1 MFIQTMHT
9 KKLRLLS
16 AVLAI
21 CMLLTIAPIT
31 AFASTGSG
39 TCGDNGDNISWE
51 LDESGTLTLTGNGAM
66 RDYTYGSIGGYD
78 VSPWREFEMGNEIKK
93 IVVGDGI
100 TSIGSYA
107 FCDCGEV
114 TEVSLPAGLKKIG
127 FAAFGSCGKLKNINL
142 PDGLETID
150 DYAFDCCSALESI
163 VIPDSVTDLGG
174 SVFFDCYNLVSANIP
189 AGVTELKMHLF
200 WRCLRLT
207 GITAIPDQI
216 TKIGYGVF
224 SGCSSLTEIT
234 LPAGL
239 QEIEYDA
246 FYNCS
251 ALTKITIDESNENY
265 TTVDGVL
272 YNKDKT
278 VLVSYPIGN
287 ERASFTTPST
297 LTKIMNNPF
306 TNSKNLKEVT
316 LNEGLKE
323 VPYSAFNHSKIVSV
337 NIPASV
343 TRIGSFAF
351 SDCSDLQ
358 TVAIADGSKLES
370 IDMYAFASCESLQ
383 QIELPEGLKT
393 IDERVFQNCAKLSK
407 VHIPSS
413 VTKVGEKAF
422 RNSAVLSNTMAING
436 IKYLDGWL
444 VWSKTGITEAEVYD
458 GAKGIADG
466 GLADQ
471 TTLTTVNIPK
481 SVIYINQDAFDNT
494 PALASINVD
503 DQNTAYSSS
512 DGILYNKDKT
522 SLIKYG
528 EGRTETAFS
537 VPDSVQ
543 SIEVKA
549 ISNVFA
555 LESVTLPQSLRDIK
569 DSAFSTN
576 VKLTSVNFSEG
587 LETINISA
595 FRHCTALVSFSLPD
609 TLTDIDSWAF
619 EDTAYY
625 NDESNWENNVL
636 KNNGWL
642 LAVGDISGSS
652 YKIDDDVKGIASLAF
667 LTGCADYQDIKSLT
681 LPAGLRYISSG
692 ALTGIYNVTDIYFPD
707 SKEVWDNQVKVG
719 EENYIF
725 EKATMHFINRIHT
738 VEINGATLSFDAGD
752 APVFTGSVPDGAP
765 YYIDCERWNS
775 ADEGRTSSDFW
786 NQRYG
791 DFEESWGMP
800 LTEFK
805 ADTEYYYGL
814 YIKASED
821 YVFADDA
828 VLKINGNEIA
838 LSEEN
843 RAELNNSDTAW
854 LSGLLSFTPSSNLI
868 YGDVDGDGSVTITDA
883 TIVQKASIGLVDLN
897 DDQIKCAD
905 VTGDGRVSISDVTLI
920 QKYIAGT
927 YSNTGVVGQKVK

>member
-39 TCGDNGDNISWE
+39 TCGDNISWE
-51 LDESGTLTLTGNGAM
+51 LDESGTLTLTGSGAM
-66 RDYTYGSIGGYD
+66 RDYAYSSSGGDD
-78 VSPWREFEMGNEIKK
+78 VSPWREFEMGNDIKK

-100 TSIGSYA
+100 TSIGKYA
-107 FCDCGEV
+107 FRDCDEV

-127 FAAFGSCGKLKNINL
+127 FAAFESCRKLKNINL

-150 DYAFDCCSALESI
+150 DDAFDSCSALESI

-174 SVFFDCYNLVSANIP
+174 SVFFNCYNLVSANIP
-189 AGVTELKMHLF
+189 AGVTELKIDLF
-200 WRCLRLT
+200 FGCTKLNS
-207 GITAIPDQI
+207 ITSIPESV
-216 TKIGYGVF
+216 TKIGYRVF
-224 SGCSSLTEIT
+224 AKCSSLTEIT

-239 QEIEYDA
+239 QEIGHYVFE
-246 FYNCS
+246 NCS
-251 ALTKITIDESNENY
+251 SLSDIKIDESNENY

-278 VLVSYPIGN
+278 ILVSYPIGN

-306 TNSKNLKEVT
+306 THSKNLKEVT
-316 LNEGLKE
+316 LNEGLEE
-323 VPYSAFNHSKIVSV
+323 VPYSAFYDSKIVSV

-351 SDCSDLQ
+351 SGCSDLQ

-370 IDMYAFASCESLQ
+370 IDMYAFASCKSLK

-393 IDERVFQNCAKLSK
+393 IDERVFQNCTILSK

-422 RNSAVLSNTMAING
+422 RNSAVLGNTIAING

-444 VWSKTGITEAEVYD
+444 VWSKEGITEAEVYD

-503 DQNTAYSSS
+503 EQNTAYSSS

-522 SLIKYG
+522 SLVKYG

-569 DSAFSTN
+569 DSAFSAN

-587 LETINISA
+587 LETINFSA
-595 FRHCTALVSFSLPD
+595 FRRCTALASFSLPD

-652 YKIDDDVKGIASLAF
+652 YKIDDDVKGIASMAF
-667 LTGCADYQDIKSLT
+667 FDCSAQDLKSLT
-681 LPAGLRYISSG
+681 LPAGLRYISSMG
-692 ALTGIYNVTDIYFPD
+692 LDGIYNVTDIYFPD
-707 SKEVWDNQVKVG
+707 SKEVWDSQVKVG
-719 EENYIF
+719 EDNYIL

-775 ADEGRTSSDFW
+775 ADEGWTSSDFW

-791 DFEESWGMP
+791 DFEGSWGMP

-883 TIVQKASIGLVDLN
+883 TIIQKASIGLVDLN
-897 DDQIKCAD
+897 EDQIKCAD

>member
-51 LDESGTLTLTGNGAM
+51 LDESGTLTLTGSGAM
-66 RDYTYGSIGGYD
+66 RDYASSDYFGED
-78 VSPWREFEMGNEIKK
+78 VSPWREFEMGNDIKK

-100 TSIGSYA
+100 TSIGRNA
-107 FCDCGEV
+107 FHNCNEV

-127 FAAFGSCGKLKNINL
+127 FAAFEGCRKLKNINL

-150 DYAFDCCSALESI
+150 DYAFSLCSALESI

-174 SVFFDCYNLVSANIP
+174 SVFFNCYNLVSANIP
-189 AGVTELKMHLF
+189 AGITELNVDLF
-200 WRCLRLT
+200 WNCTKLNS
-207 GITAIPDQI
+207 ITSIPESV
-216 TKIGYGVF
+216 TKIGDSVF
-224 SGCSSLTEIT
+224 SGCSSITEIT
-234 LPAGL
+234 LPKGL
-239 QEIEYDA
+239 QEIGYYVFE
-246 FYNCS
+246 NCS
-251 ALTKITIDESNENY
+251 SLSDIKIDESNENY

-278 VLVSYPIGN
+278 LLIAYPIGN
-287 ERASFTTPST
+287 ERTSFATPST
-297 LTKIMNNPF
+297 LTKIRSYPF
-306 TNSKNLKEVT
+306 THSKNLKEVT

-323 VPYSAFNHSKIVSV
+323 VPHYAFYDSKIVSV

-343 TRIGSFAF
+343 NEIVTSAF
-351 SDCSDLQ
+351 EKCTELQ
-358 TVAIADGSKLES
+358 AVNFADGSNLES
-370 IDMYAFASCESLQ
+370 ISYSAFSECSSLK
-383 QIELPEGLKT
+383 QIELPEGLKY
-393 IDERVFQNCAKLSK
+393 IYSRAFQYCSKLSK
-407 VHIPSS
+407 VNIPTS
-413 VTKVGEKAF
+413 VTKIGSSAF
-422 RNSAVLSNTMAING
+422 YNSAVLDNTIAING
-436 IKYLDGWL
+436 IKYMDGWL
-444 VWSKTGITEAEVYD
+444 VWSKTGITEAQVID
-458 GAKGIADG
+458 GTKGIADA
-466 GLADQ
+466 GLGNNTA
-471 TTLTTVNIPK
+471 LTTVNIPK
-481 SVIYINQDAFDNT
+481 SVININQDAFDNT

-503 DQNTAYSSS
+503 EQNTAYSSS
-512 DGILYNKDKT
+512 DGVLYNKDKT
-522 SLIKYG
+522 SLVKYG

-537 VPDSVQ
+537 VPDGVQ

-569 DSAFSTN
+569 NRAFSTN
-576 VKLTSVNFSEG
+576 IKLTSVNFSEG
-587 LETINISA
+587 LETIDYSA
-595 FRHCTALVSFSLPD
+595 FMDCTALSSFSLPD

-667 LTGCADYQDIKSLT
+667 FDCSAQDLKSLT
-681 LPAGLRYISSG
+681 LPAGLRYISSMG
-692 ALTGIYNVTDIYFPD
+692 LVGNYNLTDIYFPD
-707 SKEVWDNQVKVG
+707 SKEVWDSQVKVG
-719 EENYIF
+719 EDNYIL

-738 VEINGATLSFDAGD
+738 VEINGATLSFGAGD

-775 ADEGRTSSDFW
+775 ADEGWTSSDFW

-791 DFEESWGMP
+791 DFEGSWGMP
-800 LTEFK
+800 LTQFK

-897 DDQIKCAD
+897 EDQIKCAD

>member
-51 LDESGTLTLTGNGAM
+51 LDDSGTLTLTGSGAM
-66 RDYTYGSIGGYD
+66 RDYAYSSGGGDD
-78 VSPWREFEMGNEIKK
+78 VSPWREFEMGNDIKK

-127 FAAFGSCGKLKNINL
+127 YAAFESCEKFKNINL
-142 PDGLETID
+142 PDGLETIEN
-150 DYAFDCCSALESI
+150 YAFNSCSALES
-163 VIPDSVTDLGG
+163 
-174 SVFFDCYNLVSANIP
+174 
-189 AGVTELKMHLF
+189 
-200 WRCLRLT
+200 
-207 GITAIPDQI
+207 ITAIPDQI
-216 TKIGYGVF
+216 TKIGFGVF

-239 QEIEYDA
+239 QEIECDA
-246 FYNCS
+246 FDNCS

-272 YNKDKT
+272 YSKDKT

-297 LTKIMNNPF
+297 LTKIMSNTF
-306 TNSKNLKEVT
+306 VYSKNLKEVT

-323 VPYSAFNHSKIVSV
+323 VPYSAFQSSKIVSV

-343 TRIGSFAF
+343 TKIESFAF
-351 SDCSDLQ
+351 KDCYDLQ
-358 TVAIADGSKLES
+358 TVTIADGSKLES
-370 IDMYAFASCESLQ
+370 ISMYAFESCKSLK

-393 IDERVFQNCAKLSK
+393 IDTRAFQNCAKLSK

-413 VTKVGEKAF
+413 VTKVGEDAF
-422 RNSAVLSNTMAING
+422 YNSAVLGNTIAING

-466 GLADQ
+466 GLADH

-503 DQNTAYSSS
+503 EQNTAYSSS
-512 DGILYNKDKT
+512 DGVLYNKDKT
-522 SLIKYG
+522 SLVKYG

-537 VPDSVQ
+537 IPDGVQ

-569 DSAFSTN
+569 DKAFSTN

-587 LETINISA
+587 LETIDFSA
-595 FRHCTALVSFSLPD
+595 FRNCTALASFSLPD
-609 TLTDIDSWAF
+609 TLTNIDSWVF
-619 EDTAYY
+619 ENTAYY

-667 LTGCADYQDIKSLT
+667 YDCSAQDLKSLT
-681 LPAGLRYISSG
+681 LPAGLRYISSEG
-692 ALTGIYNVTDIYFPD
+692 LGGIYNVTDIYFPD
-707 SKEVWDNQVKVG
+707 SKEVWDSQVKVG
-719 EENYIF
+719 EDNYIL

-775 ADEGRTSSDFW
+775 ADEGWTSSDFW

>member
-9 KKLRLLS
+9 KRLRLLS

-39 TCGDNGDNISWE
+39 TCGDWGDNISWE
-51 LDESGTLTLTGNGAM
+51 LDESGTLTLTGSGAM
-66 RDYTYGSIGGYD
+66 RDYSYSSGGGDD
-78 VSPWREFEMGNEIKK
+78 VSPWREFEMENDIKK

-107 FCDCGEV
+107 FYNCGEV
-114 TEVSLPAGLKKIG
+114 TEVSLPAGFKKIG
-127 FAAFGSCGKLKNINL
+127 YAAFDSCGKLKNINL

-150 DYAFDCCSALESI
+150 DYAFSLCSALESI

-174 SVFFDCYNLVSANIP
+174 SVFFNCYNLVSANIP
-189 AGVTELKMHLF
+189 AGITELKMHLF
-200 WRCLRLT
+200 WGCLSLNS
-207 GITAIPDQI
+207 ITAIPDQI

-224 SGCSSLTEIT
+224 TKCSSLTEIT

-246 FYNCS
+246 FNNCS

-278 VLVSYPIGN
+278 ILVSYPIGN
-287 ERASFTTPST
+287 ERDSFTTPST
-297 LTKIMNNPF
+297 LTKIMSNSF
-306 TNSKNLKEVT
+306 AYSKNLKEVT
-316 LNEGLKE
+316 LNEGLEE
-323 VPYSAFNHSKIVSV
+323 VPYAAFQNSKIISV

-351 SDCSDLQ
+351 TDCYNLQ
-358 TVAIADGSKLES
+358 TVNIAEGSKLES
-370 IDMYAFASCESLQ
+370 IGMYAFDSCKSLK

-393 IDERVFQNCAKLSK
+393 IDTRVFQNCTILSK

-413 VTKVGEKAF
+413 VTNVGEKAF
-422 RNSAVLSNTMAING
+422 YNSAVLGNTIAING

-444 VWSKTGITEAEVYD
+444 VWSKTGITEAEVDD

-466 GLADQ
+466 GLADH

-503 DQNTAYSSS
+503 EQNTAYSSL

-522 SLIKYG
+522 SLVKYG

-537 VPDSVQ
+537 VPDGVQ
-543 SIEVKA
+543 SIEAKA

-555 LESVTLPQSLRDIK
+555 LESVTLPQSLKDIK

-587 LETINISA
+587 LETIDFSA
-595 FRHCTALVSFSLPD
+595 FRHCTALSSFSLPD

-625 NDESNWENNVL
+625 NDESNWENNTL

-642 LAVGDISGSS
+642 LAVGDISGFS

-667 LTGCADYQDIKSLT
+667 YDCSAQDLKSLT
-681 LPAGLRYISSG
+681 LPAGLRYISSEG
-692 ALTGIYNVTDIYFPD
+692 LGGIYNVTDIYFPD
-707 SKEVWDNQVKVG
+707 SKEVWDSQVKVG
-719 EENYIF
+719 EDNYIL

-775 ADEGRTSSDFW
+775 ADEGWTSSDFW

-791 DFEESWGMP
+791 DFEGSWGMP

-814 YIKASED
+814 YIKANED
-821 YVFADDA
+821 YIFADDA

-883 TIVQKASIGLVDLN
+883 TIIQKASIGLVDLTDN
-897 DDQIKCAD
+897 QIKCAD

>member
-51 LDESGTLTLTGNGAM
+51 LDESGTLTLTGSGAM
-66 RDYTYGSIGGYD
+66 RDYAYSDYFGED
-78 VSPWREFEMGNEIKK
+78 VSPWREFEMGNDIKK

-107 FCDCGEV
+107 FRDCGEV

-127 FAAFGSCGKLKNINL
+127 YAAFEGCEKLKNINL
-142 PDGLETID
+142 PDGLETIE
-150 DYAFDCCSALESI
+150 DYAFYCCSALESI

-174 SVFFDCYNLVSANIP
+174 FAFYRCTSLVSANIP

-200 WRCLRLT
+200 FGCTKLNS
-207 GITAIPDQI
+207 ITSIPESV
-216 TKIGYGVF
+216 TKIGDSVF
-224 SGCSSLTEIT
+224 SGCSSITEIT
-234 LPAGL
+234 LPKGL
-239 QEIEYDA
+239 QEIGYYVFE
-246 FYNCS
+246 NCS
-251 ALTKITIDESNENY
+251 SLSDIKIDESNENY

-278 VLVSYPIGN
+278 LLIAYPIGN
-287 ERASFTTPST
+287 ERTSFATPST
-297 LTKIMNNPF
+297 LTDMRSSLF
-306 TNSKNLKEVT
+306 AYSQNLKKVT
-316 LNEGLKE
+316 LNEGLKRL
-323 VPYSAFNHSKIVSV
+323 PTSTFNSSKITDI
-337 NIPASV
+337 NIPASLNE
-343 TRIGSFAF
+343 IGSFAF
-351 SDCSDLQ
+351 KDCYDLQ
-358 TVAIADGSKLES
+358 TVAIAGGSNLES
-370 IDMYAFASCESLQ
+370 ISNDAFSECSSLK
-383 QIELPEGLKT
+383 QIELPEGLKY
-393 IDERVFQNCAKLSK
+393 IYSRAFQYCSKLSK
-407 VHIPSS
+407 VNIPTS
-413 VTKVGEKAF
+413 VTKIGSSAF
-422 RNSAVLSNTMAING
+422 YNSAVLDNTIAING
-436 IKYLDGWL
+436 IKYMDGWL
-444 VWSKTGITEAEVYD
+444 VWSKTGITEAQVYD
-458 GAKGIADG
+458 GTKGIADA
-466 GLADQ
+466 GLGNNTA
-471 TTLTTVNIPK
+471 LTTVNIPK
-481 SVIYINQDAFDNT
+481 SVININQDAFDNT

-503 DQNTAYSSS
+503 DQNTVYSSS

-528 EGRTETAFS
+528 EGRPETAFS
-537 VPDSVQ
+537 VPDGVQ
-543 SIEVKA
+543 VIEAEA
-549 ISNVFA
+549 ISNVLA
-555 LESVTLPQSLRDIK
+555 LERVDLPQSLKEIK
-569 DSAFSTN
+569 DGGFSSDES
-576 VKLTSVNFSEG
+576 LTSVNFSEG
-587 LETINISA
+587 LEIIGVSA
-595 FRHCTALVSFSLPD
+595 FYRCWELASFSLPD
-609 TLTDIDSWAF
+609 TLTDIDFWAF
-619 EDTAYY
+619 KDTAFYD
-625 NDESNWENNVL
+625 NESNW
-636 KNNGWL
+636 KNNALKCSGWL
-642 LAVGDISGSS
+642 LEFGDISDSS
-652 YKIDDDVKGIASLAF
+652 YKIDDDVKGIASMASFNSSSYGL
-667 LTGCADYQDIKSLT
+667 KSLT
-681 LPAGLRYISSG
+681 LPAGLRYICSS
-692 ALTGIYNVTDIYFPD
+692 ALISFNNIEDIYFPD
-707 SKEVWDNQVKVG
+707 SKEVWDSQVKVEKG
-719 EENYIF
+719 NYIL
-725 EKATMHFINRIHT
+725 EEATMHFINRIHT

-775 ADEGRTSSDFW
+775 ADEGWTSSDFW

-791 DFEESWGMP
+791 DFEGSWGMP

-821 YVFADDA
+821 YIFADDA

-843 RAELNNSDTAW
+843 RSELNNTATAW

-897 DDQIKCAD
+897 EDQIKCAD

>member
-51 LDESGTLTLTGNGAM
+51 LDESGTLTLTGSGAM
-66 RDYTYGSIGGYD
+66 RDYASSDYFGED
-78 VSPWREFEMGNEIKK
+78 VSPWREFEMGNDIKK

-100 TSIGSYA
+100 TSIGRNA
-107 FCDCGEV
+107 FHNCNEV

-127 FAAFGSCGKLKNINL
+127 YAAFESCKKLKNINL

-150 DYAFDCCSALESI
+150 DNAFSLCSALESI

-174 SVFFDCYNLVSANIP
+174 SVFFNCYNLVSANIP
-189 AGVTELKMHLF
+189 AGITELNVDLF
-200 WRCLRLT
+200 WNCTKLNS
-207 GITAIPDQI
+207 ITSIPESV
-216 TKIGYGVF
+216 TKIGDSVF
-224 SGCSSLTEIT
+224 SGCSSITEIT
-234 LPAGL
+234 LPKGL
-239 QEIEYDA
+239 QEIGYYVFE
-246 FYNCS
+246 NCS
-251 ALTKITIDESNENY
+251 SLSDIKIDESNENY

-278 VLVSYPIGN
+278 LLIAYPIGN
-287 ERASFTTPST
+287 ERTSFATPST
-297 LTKIMNNPF
+297 LTKIRSYPF
-306 TNSKNLKEVT
+306 THSKNLKEVT

-323 VPYSAFNHSKIVSV
+323 VPHYAFYDSKIVSV

-343 TRIGSFAF
+343 NEIVTSAF
-351 SDCSDLQ
+351 EKCTELQ
-358 TVAIADGSKLES
+358 AVNFADGSNLES
-370 IDMYAFASCESLQ
+370 ISYSAFSECSSLK
-383 QIELPEGLKT
+383 QIELPEGLKY
-393 IDERVFQNCAKLSK
+393 IYSRAFQYCSKLSK
-407 VHIPSS
+407 VNIPTS
-413 VTKVGEKAF
+413 VTKIGSSAF
-422 RNSAVLSNTMAING
+422 YNSAVLDNTIAING
-436 IKYLDGWL
+436 IKYMDGWL
-444 VWSKTGITEAEVYD
+444 VWSKTGITEAQVYD
-458 GAKGIADG
+458 GSKGIADG
-466 GLADQ
+466 GLADH

-503 DQNTAYSSS
+503 EQNTAYSSL
-512 DGILYNKDKT
+512 DGVLYNKDKT
-522 SLIKYG
+522 SLVKYG

-537 VPDSVQ
+537 VPDGVQ
-543 SIEVKA
+543 SIEAKA

-569 DSAFSTN
+569 DRAFSTN

-587 LETINISA
+587 LETIDFSA
-595 FRHCTALVSFSLPD
+595 FRNCTALASFSLPD
-609 TLTDIDSWAF
+609 TLTDIDSWVF
-619 EDTAYY
+619 ENTAYY
-625 NDESNWENNVL
+625 NDESNWENNTL

-667 LTGCADYQDIKSLT
+667 YDCSAQDLKSLT
-681 LPAGLRYISSG
+681 LPAGLRYISSEG
-692 ALTGIYNVTDIYFPD
+692 LGGIYNVTDIYFPD
-707 SKEVWDNQVKVG
+707 SKEVWDSQVKVG
-719 EENYIF
+719 EDNYIL

-775 ADEGRTSSDFW
+775 ADEGWTSSDFW

-791 DFEESWGMP
+791 DFEGSWGMP

-843 RAELNNSDTAW
+843 RSELNNTATAW
-854 LSGLLSFTPSSNLI
+854 LSDLLSFTPSSNLI

>member
-39 TCGDNGDNISWE
+39 TCGDNISWE
-51 LDESGTLTLTGNGAM
+51 LDESGTLTLTGSGAM
-66 RDYTYGSIGGYD
+66 RDYTYSSSGGYD
-78 VSPWREFEMGNEIKK
+78 VSPWREFEMGNDIKK

-127 FAAFGSCGKLKNINL
+127 YAAFESCEKFKNINL
-142 PDGLETID
+142 PDGLETIEN
-150 DYAFDCCSALESI
+150 YAFNSCSALES
-163 VIPDSVTDLGG
+163 
-174 SVFFDCYNLVSANIP
+174 
-189 AGVTELKMHLF
+189 
-200 WRCLRLT
+200 
-207 GITAIPDQI
+207 ITAIPDQI
-216 TKIGYGVF
+216 TKIGFGVF

-239 QEIEYDA
+239 QEIECDA
-246 FYNCS
+246 FDNCS

-272 YNKDKT
+272 YSKDKT

-297 LTKIMNNPF
+297 LTKIMSNPF
-306 TNSKNLKEVT
+306 AHPFAHSKNLKEVT

-323 VPYSAFNHSKIVSV
+323 VPFSAFYDSKIVSV

-343 TRIGSFAF
+343 TIIGDLAF
-351 SDCSDLQ
+351 KDCYDLQ
-358 TVAIADGSKLES
+358 TVAIADGSKLEL
-370 IDMYAFASCESLQ
+370 IDIGAFESCKSLK
-383 QIELPEGLKT
+383 QIELPEGLKY
-393 IDERVFQNCAKLSK
+393 IYSRAFQYCSKLSK
-407 VHIPSS
+407 VNIPTS
-413 VTKVGEKAF
+413 VTKIGSSAF
-422 RNSAVLSNTMAING
+422 YNSAVLDNTIAING
-436 IKYLDGWL
+436 IKYMDGWL
-444 VWSKTGITEAEVYD
+444 VWSKAGIAEAEVID
-458 GAKGIADG
+458 GTKGIADA
-466 GLADQ
+466 GLGNNTA
-471 TTLTTVNIPK
+471 LTTVNIPK
-481 SVIYINQDAFDNT
+481 SVININQHAFDKT

-503 DQNTAYSSS
+503 EQNTAYSSS
-512 DGILYNKDKT
+512 DGVLYNKDKT
-522 SLIKYG
+522 SLVKYG

-537 VPDSVQ
+537 VPDGVQ
-543 SIEVKA
+543 VIEAKA

-569 DSAFSTN
+569 DRAFSTD

-587 LETINISA
+587 LETIDFSA
-595 FRHCTALVSFSLPD
+595 FRNCTALASFSLPD
-609 TLTDIDSWAF
+609 TLTDIDSWVF
-619 EDTAYY
+619 ENTAYY

-636 KNNGWL
+636 KNSGWL

-667 LTGCADYQDIKSLT
+667 YDCSAQDLKSLT
-681 LPAGLRYISSG
+681 LPAGLRYISSEG
-692 ALTGIYNVTDIYFPD
+692 LGGIYNVTDIYFPD
-707 SKEVWDNQVKVG
+707 SKEVWDSQVKVG
-719 EENYIF
+719 EDNYIL

-775 ADEGRTSSDFW
+775 ADEGWTSSDFW

-897 DDQIKCAD
+897 EDQIKCAD

>member
-39 TCGDNGDNISWE
+39 TCGDNISWE
-51 LDESGTLTLTGNGAM
+51 LDDSGTLTLTGSGAM
-66 RDYTYGSIGGYD
+66 CDYAYSSSGGDD
-78 VSPWREFEMGNEIKK
+78 VSPWREFEMGNDIKK

-100 TSIGSYA
+100 TSIGRYA
-107 FCDCGEV
+107 FYNCDEV

-127 FAAFGSCGKLKNINL
+127 FAAFEGCGKLKNINL

-150 DYAFDCCSALESI
+150 DDAFSLCSALESI

-174 SVFFDCYNLVSANIP
+174 SVFFNCYNLVSANIP
-189 AGVTELKMHLF
+189 AGITELNVDLF
-200 WRCLRLT
+200 WGCTKLNS
-207 GITAIPDQI
+207 ITAIPDQI
-216 TKIGYGVF
+216 TKIGYSVF
-224 SGCSSLTEIT
+224 ERCSSLTEIT

-246 FYNCS
+246 FNNCS

-287 ERASFTTPST
+287 ERDSFTTPST
-297 LTKIMNNPF
+297 LTKIMSNSF
-306 TNSKNLKEVT
+306 AYSKNLKEVT
-316 LNEGLKE
+316 LNEGLEE
-323 VPYSAFNHSKIVSV
+323 VPYSAFQNSKIVSV

-370 IDMYAFASCESLQ
+370 IGMYAFASCKSLQ

-393 IDERVFQNCAKLSK
+393 IDERVFQNCTILSK

-413 VTKVGEKAF
+413 VTNVGEKAF
-422 RNSAVLSNTMAING
+422 YNSAVLSNTMAING

-466 GLADQ
+466 GLADH

-503 DQNTAYSSS
+503 EQNTAYSSS
-512 DGILYNKDKT
+512 DGVLYNKDKT
-522 SLIKYG
+522 SLVKYG

-537 VPDSVQ
+537 VPDGVQ

-569 DSAFSTN
+569 NRAFSTN

-587 LETINISA
+587 LETIDYSA
-595 FRHCTALVSFSLPD
+595 FMDCTALSSFSLPD
-609 TLTDIDSWAF
+609 TLTDIDFWAF
-619 EDTAYY
+619 KDTAYY

-642 LAVGDISGSS
+642 LEVGDISGSS
-652 YKIDDDVKGIASLAF
+652 YKIDDDVKGIASQAF
-667 LTGCADYQDIKSLT
+667 FDCSAQDLKSLT

-692 ALTGIYNVTDIYFPD
+692 ALFFGIYNVTDIYFPD
-707 SKEVWDNQVKVG
+707 SKEVWDSQVKVG
-719 EENYIF
+719 EDNYIL

-775 ADEGRTSSDFW
+775 ADEGWTSSDFW

>member
-51 LDESGTLTLTGNGAM
+51 LDDSGTLTLTGSGAM
-66 RDYTYGSIGGYD
+66 RDYAYSDYFGED
-78 VSPWREFEMGNEIKK
+78 VSPWREYKIENDIKK
-93 IVVGDGI
+93 IIVGDGI
-100 TSIGSYA
+100 TSIGRNA
-107 FCDCGEV
+107 FYNCDEV

-127 FAAFGSCGKLKNINL
+127 FAAFEGCEKLKNINL

-150 DYAFDCCSALESI
+150 DYAFSLCSALESI
-163 VIPDSVTDLGG
+163 VIPDSVTDLGD
-174 SVFFDCYNLVSANIP
+174 S
-189 AGVTELKMHLF
+189 
-200 WRCLRLT
+200 
-207 GITAIPDQI
+207 
-216 TKIGYGVF
+216 VF
-224 SGCSSLTEIT
+224 SGCSSITEIT
-234 LPAGL
+234 LPKGL
-239 QEIEYDA
+239 QEIGYYVFE
-246 FYNCS
+246 NCS
-251 ALTKITIDESNENY
+251 SLSDIKIDESNENY

-278 VLVSYPIGN
+278 LLIAYPIGN
-287 ERASFTTPST
+287 ERTSFATPST
-297 LTKIMNNPF
+297 LTKIRSYPF
-306 TNSKNLKEVT
+306 AYSKNLKEVT

-323 VPYSAFNHSKIVSV
+323 VPHYAFYDSKIVSV

-343 TRIGSFAF
+343 NEIVTSAF
-351 SDCSDLQ
+351 EKCTELQ
-358 TVAIADGSKLES
+358 AVNFADGSNLES
-370 IDMYAFASCESLQ
+370 ISYNAFSECSSLK
-383 QIELPEGLKT
+383 QIELPEGLKY
-393 IDERVFQNCAKLSK
+393 IYSRAFQYCSKLSK
-407 VHIPSS
+407 VNIPSS

-422 RNSAVLSNTMAING
+422 DNSAVLSNTTAING

-466 GLADQ
+466 GLADH

-503 DQNTAYSSS
+503 EQNTAYSSL
-512 DGILYNKDKT
+512 DGVLYNKDKT
-522 SLIKYG
+522 SLVKYG

-537 VPDSVQ
+537 VPDGVQ
-543 SIEVKA
+543 SIEAKA

-569 DSAFSTN
+569 NRAFSTN

-587 LETINISA
+587 LETINFAA
-595 FRHCTALVSFSLPD
+595 FMACTALASFSLPD
-609 TLTDIDSWAF
+609 TLTDIDSWVF
-619 EDTAYY
+619 ENTAYY

-642 LAVGDISGSS
+642 LEVGDISGSS
-652 YKIDDDVKGIASLAF
+652 YKIDDDVKGIASMAF
-667 LTGCADYQDIKSLT
+667 FDCSAQDLKSLT

-692 ALTGIYNVTDIYFPD
+692 ALFGIYNVTDIYFPD
-707 SKEVWDNQVKVG
+707 SKEVWDSQVKVG
-719 EENYIF
+719 EDNYIL
-725 EKATMHFINRIHT
+725 EEATMHFINRIHT

-775 ADEGRTSSDFW
+775 ADEGWTSSDFW

-791 DFEESWGMP
+791 DFEGSWGMP

-843 RAELNNSDTAW
+843 RSELNNTATAW
-854 LSGLLSFTPSSNLI
+854 LSDLLSFTPSSNLI

-883 TIVQKASIGLVDLN
+883 TIVQKASIGLVGLN

>member
-39 TCGDNGDNISWE
+39 TCGDNISWE
-51 LDESGTLTLTGNGAM
+51 LDDSGTLTLTGSGAM
-66 RDYTYGSIGGYD
+66 RDYAYSDYFGED
-78 VSPWREFEMGNEIKK
+78 VSPWREYKIENDIKK

-107 FCDCGEV
+107 FRNCGEV

-127 FAAFGSCGKLKNINL
+127 YAAFESCKKLKNINL

-150 DYAFDCCSALESI
+150 DDAFSLCSALESI

-174 SVFFDCYNLVSANIP
+174 SVFFNCYNLVSANIP
-189 AGVTELKMHLF
+189 AGITELNVDLF
-200 WRCLRLT
+200 WNCTKLNS
-207 GITAIPDQI
+207 ITSIPESV
-216 TKIGYGVF
+216 TKIGDSVF
-224 SGCSSLTEIT
+224 SGCSSITEIT
-234 LPAGL
+234 LPKGL
-239 QEIEYDA
+239 QEIGYYVFE
-246 FYNCS
+246 NCS
-251 ALTKITIDESNENY
+251 SLSDIKIDESNENY

-278 VLVSYPIGN
+278 LLIAYPIGN
-287 ERASFTTPST
+287 ERTSFATPST
-297 LTKIMNNPF
+297 LTKIRSYPF
-306 TNSKNLKEVT
+306 THSKNLKEVT

-323 VPYSAFNHSKIVSV
+323 IPHYAFYDSKIVSV

-343 TRIGSFAF
+343 NEIVTSAF
-351 SDCSDLQ
+351 EKCTELQ
-358 TVAIADGSKLES
+358 AVNFADGSNLES
-370 IDMYAFASCESLQ
+370 ISYNAFSECSSLK
-383 QIELPEGLKT
+383 QIELPEGLKY
-393 IDERVFQNCAKLSK
+393 IYSRAFQYCSKLSK
-407 VHIPSS
+407 VNIPSS

-422 RNSAVLSNTMAING
+422 DNSAVLSNTMAING

-466 GLADQ
+466 GLADH

-503 DQNTAYSSS
+503 EQNTAYSSS
-512 DGILYNKDKT
+512 DGVLYNKDKT
-522 SLIKYG
+522 SLVKYG

-537 VPDSVQ
+537 VPDGVQ

-569 DSAFSTN
+569 DRAFSTN

-587 LETINISA
+587 LETIDFAA
-595 FRHCTALVSFSLPD
+595 FMDCTALSSFSLPD

-619 EDTAYY
+619 KDTAYY

-642 LAVGDISGSS
+642 LEVGDISGSS
-652 YKIDDDVKGIASLAF
+652 YQIDDDVKGIASEAF
-667 LTGCADYQDIKSLT
+667 FDCSAQDLKSLT
-681 LPAGLRYISSG
+681 LPAGLRYISSM
-692 ALTGIYNVTDIYFPD
+692 ALFGIYNVTDIYFPD
-707 SKEVWDNQVKVG
+707 SKEVWDSQVKVG
-719 EENYIF
+719 EDNYIL

-738 VEINGATLSFDAGD
+738 VEINGATLSFEAGD

-775 ADEGRTSSDFW
+775 ADEGWTSSDFW

-791 DFEESWGMP
+791 DFEGSWGMP

>member
-9 KKLRLLS
+9 KKLRFLS

-39 TCGDNGDNISWE
+39 TCGDNISWE
-51 LDESGTLTLTGNGAM
+51 LDDSGTLTLTGSGAM
-66 RDYTYGSIGGYD
+66 CDYAYSSSGGDD
-78 VSPWREFEMGNEIKK
+78 VSPWREFEMGNDIKK

-107 FCDCGEV
+107 FYKCGEV

-127 FAAFGSCGKLKNINL
+127 RTAFESCKKLKNINL

-150 DYAFDCCSALESI
+150 DYAFSLCSALESI

-174 SVFFDCYNLVSANIP
+174 SVFFNCYNLVSANIP
-189 AGVTELKMHLF
+189 AGITELNVDLF
-200 WRCLRLT
+200 WGCTKLNS
-207 GITAIPDQI
+207 ITAIPDQI
-216 TKIGYGVF
+216 TKIGYSVF
-224 SGCSSLTEIT
+224 EKCSSLTEIT

-246 FYNCS
+246 FNNCS

-287 ERASFTTPST
+287 ERDSFTTPST
-297 LTKIMNNPF
+297 LTKIMSNSF
-306 TNSKNLKEVT
+306 AYSKNLKEVT
-316 LNEGLKE
+316 LNEGLEE
-323 VPYSAFNHSKIVSV
+323 VPYSAFQNSKIVSV

-370 IDMYAFASCESLQ
+370 IGMYAFASCKSLQ

-393 IDERVFQNCAKLSK
+393 IDERVFQNCTILSK

-413 VTKVGEKAF
+413 VTNVGEKAF
-422 RNSAVLSNTMAING
+422 YNSAVLSNTMAING

-466 GLADQ
+466 GLADH

-503 DQNTAYSSS
+503 EQNTAYSSS
-512 DGILYNKDKT
+512 DGVLYNKDKT
-522 SLIKYG
+522 SLVKYG

-537 VPDSVQ
+537 VPDGVQ

-569 DSAFSTN
+569 NRAFSTN

-587 LETINISA
+587 LETIDYSA
-595 FRHCTALVSFSLPD
+595 FMDCTALSSFSLPD
-609 TLTDIDSWAF
+609 TLTDIDFWAF
-619 EDTAYY
+619 KDTAYY

-642 LAVGDISGSS
+642 LEVGDISGSS
-652 YKIDDDVKGIASLAF
+652 YKIDDDVKGIASEAF
-667 LTGCADYQDIKSLT
+667 FDCSAQDLKSLT

-692 ALTGIYNVTDIYFPD
+692 ALFFGIYNVTDIYFPD
-707 SKEVWDNQVKVG
+707 SKEVWDSQVKVG
-719 EENYIF
+719 EDNYIL

-775 ADEGRTSSDFW
+775 ADEGWTSSDFW

-791 DFEESWGMP
+791 DFEGSWGMP

-843 RAELNNSDTAW
+843 RAELSNNVTAW

>member
-39 TCGDNGDNISWE
+39 TCGDNISWE
-51 LDESGTLTLTGNGAM
+51 LDESGTLTLTGSGAM
-66 RDYTYGSIGGYD
+66 RDYAYNSSGGDD
-78 VSPWREFEMGNEIKK
+78 VSPWREFEMGNDIKK

-100 TSIGSYA
+100 TSIGRYA
-107 FCDCGEV
+107 FYNCDEV

-127 FAAFGSCGKLKNINL
+127 FAAFEGCGKLKNINL

-150 DYAFDCCSALESI
+150 DDAFSLCSALESI

-174 SVFFDCYNLVSANIP
+174 SVFFNCYNLVSANIP
-189 AGVTELKMHLF
+189 AGITELNVDLF
-200 WRCLRLT
+200 WGCTKLNS
-207 GITAIPDQI
+207 ITAIPDQI
-216 TKIGYGVF
+216 TKIGYSVF
-224 SGCSSLTEIT
+224 ERCSSLTEIT

-246 FYNCS
+246 FNNCS

-287 ERASFTTPST
+287 ERDSFTTPST
-297 LTKIMNNPF
+297 LTKIMSNSF
-306 TNSKNLKEVT
+306 AYSKNLKEVT
-316 LNEGLKE
+316 LNEGLEE
-323 VPYSAFNHSKIVSV
+323 VPYSAFYDSKIVSV

-343 TRIGSFAF
+343 TIIGSFAF
-351 SDCSDLQ
+351 TACSDLQ

-370 IDMYAFASCESLQ
+370 IGMYAFASCKSLQ

-393 IDERVFQNCAKLSK
+393 IDERVFQSCTVLSK

-413 VTKVGEKAF
+413 VTNVGEKAF
-422 RNSAVLSNTMAING
+422 DNSAVLSNTMAING

-466 GLADQ
+466 GLADH

-503 DQNTAYSSS
+503 EQNTAYSSL
-512 DGILYNKDKT
+512 DGVLYNKDKT
-522 SLIKYG
+522 SLVKYG

-537 VPDSVQ
+537 VPDGVQ

-569 DSAFSTN
+569 DRAFSTN

-587 LETINISA
+587 LETIDFAA
-595 FRHCTALVSFSLPD
+595 FMDCTALSSFSLPD

-619 EDTAYY
+619 KDTAYY

-642 LAVGDISGSS
+642 LEVGDISGSS
-652 YKIDDDVKGIASLAF
+652 YKIDDDVKGIASQAF
-667 LTGCADYQDIKSLT
+667 FDCSAQDLKSLT

-692 ALTGIYNVTDIYFPD
+692 ALFFGIYNVTDIYFPD

-719 EENYIF
+719 EDNYIL

-775 ADEGRTSSDFW
+775 ADEGWTSSDFW